1 MQEGQAVPDFKIRN
15 DKDEEVSQ
23 SDFHG
28 PKCRSIF
35 LSQRQLPGLK
45 EGSNRLS

>member
-28 PKCRSIF
+28 HNVVLYFYPKDNS
-35 LSQRQLPGLK
+35 SG
-45 EGSNRLS
+45 